1 MIWVVEGNGEGDL
14 LDGHVLLQYVV
25 GVDQK
30 TVMWGGPT
38 TPAAAG
44 QAGSQVARQATGINT
59 HSLS

>member
-30 TVMWGGPT
+30 TVMWGGTNHTSSSRTGRQPG
-38 TPAAAG
+38 G
-44 QAGSQVARQATGINT
+44 QAGNWDKHAQP
-59 HSLS
+59 